1 MIYGQNFKLLW
12 LNPGISNFRMI
23 HQEKCVAMDSK
34 FLIEADSEDS
44 DQIGQW
50 LI

>member
-1 MIYGQNFKLLW
+1 
-12 LNPGISNFRMI
+12 
-23 HQEKCVAMDSK
+23 MDSK

-50 LI
+50 LIWVFAELTDYLVGLLCTGS